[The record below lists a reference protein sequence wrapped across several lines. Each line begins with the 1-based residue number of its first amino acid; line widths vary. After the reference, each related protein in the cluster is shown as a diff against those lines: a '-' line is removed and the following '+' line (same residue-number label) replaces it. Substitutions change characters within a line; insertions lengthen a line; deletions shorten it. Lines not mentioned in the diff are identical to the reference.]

1 MHVKEVPGGYAVRLD
16 KGEEIIA
23 SLTDLMRRHD
33 IGSGALTG
41 LGAVSRVRLGCYK
54 VTDKEYVED
63 TLEGDLEIASL
74 TGTMSWF
81 DGDPFPHVH
90 VVITDPDFG
99 ATGGHC
105 FAAWV
110 SATLELYVRD
120 WGERIDR
127 QRNEQIGLHLMD
139 LG

>member
-23 SLTDLMRRHD
+23 SLAELMRDRD
-33 IGSGALTG
+33 IGSGSLTG
-41 LGAVSRVRLGCYK
+41 LGAVSRAKLGCYM
-54 VTDKEYVED
+54 VNDQEYVED
-63 TLEGDLEIASL
+63 TIEGNLEVASL

-81 DGDPFPHVH
+81 QGEPFPHVH
-90 VVITDPDFG
+90 VVLTDPDFG

-110 SATLELYVRD
+110 SATLELHVRD

-127 QRNEQIGLHLMD
+127 HQDAEIDLHLMD